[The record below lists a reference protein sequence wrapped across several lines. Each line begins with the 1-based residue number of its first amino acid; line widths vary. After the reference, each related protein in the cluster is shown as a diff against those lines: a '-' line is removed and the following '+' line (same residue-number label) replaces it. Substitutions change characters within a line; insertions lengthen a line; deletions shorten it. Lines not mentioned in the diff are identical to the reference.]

1 MLAHSPLARYSLRA
15 AADSTPGRRARRRRG
30 SLLPV
35 AQGIPVSLPMRRK
48 GREANRTVCHLN
60 VRLPR
65 AWAPRATFGS
75 GSICCGLAIENPF
88 QRIKR
93 FDVGFDL
100 FPLGS
105 GEQWVRVTQ
114 IAKEFEQSIDCNWQS
129 AVDQFAPILLSA
141 TNLNQRKM
149 PDSLVDLVF
158 ISVTQKC
165 SQ

>member
-1 MLAHSPLARYSLRA
+1 M
-15 AADSTPGRRARRRRG
+15 G
-30 SLLPV
+30 S
-35 AQGIPVSLPMRRK
+35 K
-48 GREANRTVCHLN
+48 GDFRE
-60 VRLPR
+60 
-65 AWAPRATFGS
+65 WG
-75 GSICCGLAIENPF
+75 ICCGLAIENLF
-88 QRIKR
+88 QRIKC
-93 FDVGFDL
+93 FNVGFDL

-114 IAKEFEQSIDCNWQS
+114 IATEFEQSIDCNWQS